1 MAGQIRLSCIVF
13 FMAMIASQAT
23 ASTENPDEPHRHHRI
38 GVTGEIKSN
47 VIWQLEASYH
57 WFPFKYMG
65 MGASVGIWK
74 EIGSDKGPATNQWRI
89 NENSKNATSFFLMPS
104 VVIQTPALI
113 KTDEVSIGLMA
124 EPGVMMNVPYDK
136 VFIEEINE
144 VGIPVAD
151 SKVSYNKGKWFAFS
165 FRVGA
170 YASFGNVNISLGYV
184 HSDLDIYAM
193 RRNMQYRN
201 VKFKNFYPEPKNI
214 GGLYIGLSLQ
224 L

>member
-1 MAGQIRLSCIVF
+1 MVGQIRLLCIAF
-13 FMAMIASQAT
+13 FTAIIPSLAA
-23 ASTENPDEPHRHHRI
+23 ASTEDTDESHRHHRI

-57 WFPFKYMG
+57 WFPFRFIG
-65 MGASVGIWK
+65 IGASVGFWK
-74 EIGSDKGPATNQWRI
+74 EIGGDRPGSDHWRVDEKS
-89 NENSKNATSFFLMPS
+89 ENAMDLFLMPS
-104 VVIQTPALI
+104 IVIQTPALI
-113 KTDEVSIGLMA
+113 KTEDVRIGLMA
-124 EPGVMMNVPYDK
+124 EPGLMMNVPYDK
-136 VFIEEINE
+136 VYIEETNM
-144 VGIPVAD
+144 GIPVAY

-170 YASFGNVNISLGYV
+170 YASFDNVSITLGYV

-201 VKFKNFYPEPKNI
+201 VRFNDFYPKPKNC
-214 GGLYIGLSLQ
+214 GGMYISISLR